1 MDLVKTCV
9 KGRMNKSLDER
20 LIPDGEY
27 IDAMNVRVG
36 STELTDVGSLE
47 NTKGNVK
54 ISNILYNDEPL
65 DPTATCIGAFQD
77 GVNDTIYWFIHSPT
91 DGVDM
96 IVSMNVNSGFTVYH
110 VVSTS
115 VLNFSRQHLI
125 NGVNKVED
133 LLFFTDGYN
142 PPRKINV
149 KRSYPTEP
157 DLKESDISVIVAPPH
172 EAPTIELININGDE
186 NYIEDKFLSFAYRYK
201 YLDGEY
207 SAVSQFSEIAFE
219 PGFFNFNFKTFGNG
233 GMRNSFNAVNVTF
246 NTGGDNIV
254 GVDLLF
260 KNSVSNV
267 INVIEKYDKRLL
279 NLPDNSDYTVQ
290 FSSKKI
296 FTTLPESEVV
306 RLFDNVPLVAK
317 SQTVMSNRLFYG
329 NYKDGYD
336 IVDSNGNEIDLR
348 FNASLVSEELGYL
361 EVPTVESSSVYN
373 IIPPTPQT
381 FNKTLITIN
390 LAGVSLKAGGAIGI
404 DLTLDGEIVGG
415 PASSNNIVQSFYF
428 QLQKDYS
435 SVYDLVT
442 SQEFK
447 EAIGS
452 ETFHATVDDCAT
464 EDEGTSLTDKISCQA
479 TPPSGFSSYGY
490 GINALG
496 EGIKITATPGSSSFS
511 LQMIVMVYQ
520 SDTNP
525 TVFKYE
531 YFLAQFVSAEY
542 ISQSDASSLHSNRD
556 YSLGIIYMD
565 EFNRSTTVLVSEN
578 NSIHVPAS
586 NSVKK
591 NSIKVDIFSDP
602 P

>member
-1 MDLVKTCV
+1 MDLVKTFV

-219 PGFFNFNFKTFGNG
+219 PGFFNFNFNLKW
-233 GMRNSFNAVNVTF
+233 AV
-246 NTGGDNIV
+246 
-254 GVDLLF
+254 
-260 KNSVSNV
+260 V
-267 INVIEKYDKRLL
+267 I
-279 NLPDNSDYTVQ
+279 Q
-290 FSSKKI
+290 
-296 FTTLPESEVV
+296 
-306 RLFDNVPLVAK
+306 
-317 SQTVMSNRLFYG
+317 
-329 NYKDGYD
+329 
-336 IVDSNGNEIDLR
+336 
-348 FNASLVSEELGYL
+348 
-361 EVPTVESSSVYN
+361 
-373 IIPPTPQT
+373 
-381 FNKTLITIN
+381 
-390 LAGVSLKAGGAIGI
+390 
-404 DLTLDGEIVGG
+404 
-415 PASSNNIVQSFYF
+415 
-428 QLQKDYS
+428 
-435 SVYDLVT
+435 
-442 SQEFK
+442 
-447 EAIGS
+447 
-452 ETFHATVDDCAT
+452 
-464 EDEGTSLTDKISCQA
+464 
-479 TPPSGFSSYGY
+479 
-490 GINALG
+490 
-496 EGIKITATPGSSSFS
+496 
-511 LQMIVMVYQ
+511 
-520 SDTNP
+520 
-525 TVFKYE
+525 
-531 YFLAQFVSAEY
+531 
-542 ISQSDASSLHSNRD
+542 
-556 YSLGIIYMD
+556 
-565 EFNRSTTVLVSEN
+565 
-578 NSIHVPAS
+578 
-586 NSVKK
+586 
-591 NSIKVDIFSDP
+591 
-602 P
+602 